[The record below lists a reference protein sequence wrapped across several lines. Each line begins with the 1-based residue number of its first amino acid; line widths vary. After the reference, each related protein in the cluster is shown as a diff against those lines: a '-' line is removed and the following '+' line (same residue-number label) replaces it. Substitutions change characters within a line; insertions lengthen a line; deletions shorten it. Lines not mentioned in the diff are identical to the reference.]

1 MSLLKKTFNILRTYS
16 RYDLPL
22 WFVHF
27 LTNWWPDIG
36 HVPHIRGKL
45 FSLFIGSC
53 GKKFAVGRDVT
64 LLAPNRLTVGNNV
77 YLAKGTW
84 LNAFGTV
91 EIEDEV
97 ITGPYVVIT
106 SSNHGFKDG
115 SCRFGGTHPAPI
127 KIGRGSWLAAHAVI
141 TAGVT
146 IGRGNIV
153 GANAV
158 VTKDTPDNMF
168 VAGIPAKVIREREDN
183 PSEVKSRHE

>member
-1 MSLLKKTFNILRTYS
+1 MAL
-16 RYDLPL
+16 
-22 WFVHF
+22 
-27 LTNWWPDIG
+27 
-36 HVPHIRGKL
+36 
-45 FSLFIGSC
+45 
-53 GKKFAVGRDVT
+53 
-64 LLAPNRLTVGNNV
+64 NRLTIGNNV

-97 ITGPYVVIT
+97 MTGPYVVIA

-115 SCRFGGTHPAPI
+115 SCRFGGAHPAPI
-127 KIGRGSWLAAHAVI
+127 KIGRVSWLAAHAVI

-146 IGRGNIV
+146 IGRGDIV